1 MWRAFPQD
9 GEPAADVLRREGAP
23 ENAIPVAV
31 PLTTVLARPG
41 ARPEPYCR
49 DVAG

>member
-31 PLTTVLARPG
+31 PLTTVLAR
-41 ARPEPYCR
+41 RPEPYCR